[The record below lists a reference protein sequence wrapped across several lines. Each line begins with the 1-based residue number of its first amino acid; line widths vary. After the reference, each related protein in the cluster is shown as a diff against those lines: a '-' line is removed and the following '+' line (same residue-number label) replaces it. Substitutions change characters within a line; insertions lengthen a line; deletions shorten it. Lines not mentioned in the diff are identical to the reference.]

1 MISSNETRSRP
12 RALIALFW
20 AQVATFALMLGTIFL
35 PFFQAFFR
43 PAFLA
48 LMGACFI
55 LGLALSI
62 LSARARPIGAL
73 KRFLILTGASSAGLT
88 FFSALHNAFY
98 ALATLAGEQPLL
110 EQAMKG
116 LEAAFFI
123 IGILVCPV
131 GFLVGTVG
139 AIVILL
145 RKGKQGSPA

>member
-1 MISSNETRSRP
+1 MALSNEPRPRP

-20 AQVATFALMLGTIFL
+20 AQVAAFALMLGTIFL
-35 PFFQAFFR
+35 PFLEAVFR

-98 ALATLAGEQPLL
+98 ALATLAGDRPIL
-110 EQAMKG
+110 EQTIKG
-116 LEAAFFI
+116 LEVASFI

-145 RKGKQGSPA
+145 RRGKKGDPA